1 LGLIGLQRV
10 PLQFHIRLRCIAAVR
25 ERRSIAASLPVF
37 VLLFCVAI
45 AFAPSISFAQGQSGN
60 QPIYSLSGSVVNSAT
75 GEAIPRA
82 LVRTNGMAQRE
93 AFTDAQGRF
102 QIDSMPQGQVTV
114 TAQKPGFFS
123 QQEGNGGGGAWVE
136 VGPNSSAVGLKLV
149 PQGAIY
155 GKVVDSAGLPIE
167 HMPLRLTAR
176 SIREGRRRWE
186 PRGMIETDEDGFFRF
201 AGLMPGTYYLSA
213 GPREGELQL
222 MPEGEKQ
229 KSGFPHVY
237 YPGVPDFAAASPIQ
251 LGAGQQTEANL
262 SLGAV
267 PVYQVAGMVS
277 GHLPDQGVGFQVLTP
292 AGDEISLPTNF
303 NMETGVFTLDN
314 VPAGNYML
322 RAVSQSGMQPMRA
335 EMRITVNSNLDGLR
349 LTLAPS
355 VTIPIVVRTDSRA
368 SSGSGSA
375 QASPQRP
382 PLSVQLTPTEIATS
396 EAFSTY
402 DPNRGGIMVQNVD
415 FGTYTVELRPHSPWY
430 VQSASYGQ
438 TNVLYD
444 DISVSPGQS
453 YPLDVVLRDD
463 SASISGT
470 LKPAD
475 GLPPHATVVVVPQPI
490 SRLEPHMSRGV
501 ADSFNVSGL
510 APGDY
515 LVFAFDQTEGLELSD
530 QDVIDTYASQ
540 AAHVTLTPNQKAQV
554 QLDLIHVGKGQ

>member
-1 LGLIGLQRV
+1 MS
-10 PLQFHIRLRCIAAVR
+10 LQFHLRSRQSGAVQSDR
-25 ERRSIAASLPVF
+25 VAISLSALW
-37 VLLFCVAI
+37 LLFCVALV
-45 AFAPSISFAQGQSGN
+45 FAPRALAQDQSAN

-75 GEAIPRA
+75 GEGIPRA
-82 LVRTNGMAQRE
+82 LVRTNGMVRRD

-102 QIDSMPQGQVTV
+102 QIDSMPQCQVTV
-114 TAQKPGFFS
+114 TAQKPGFFG
-123 QQEGNGGGGAWVE
+123 QQEESGGGGAWVE
-136 VGPNSSAVGLKLV
+136 VGPNSSAVNIKLV

-186 PRGMIETDEDGFFRF
+186 PRGMVESDEDGLFRF
-201 AGLMPGTYYLSA
+201 AGLMPGTYYLAA

-237 YPGVPDFAAASPIQ
+237 YPGVPDFTAASPIQ
-251 LGAGQQTEANL
+251 LAAGQQVEADL
-262 SLGAV
+262 SLSAV
-267 PVYQVAGMVS
+267 PVYQVAGMVT
-277 GHLPDQGVGFQVLTP
+277 GHTPDQGVGFQVLTP

-322 RAVSQSGMQPMRA
+322 RAVSQSGLQPMRA
-335 EMRITVNSNLDGLR
+335 ETRINVNSNLDGLR

-355 VTIPIVVRTDSRA
+355 VTIPIVVRIDSH
-368 SSGSGSA
+368 SS
-375 QASPQRP
+375 QANPQRP
-382 PLSVQLTPTEIATS
+382 PLSVQLTPTEIAMS

-402 DPNRGGIMVQNVD
+402 DASRGGLTVQNVD

-444 DISVSPGQS
+444 DITVSQGQS

-470 LKPAD
+470 LKSSDGTPA
-475 GLPPHATVVVVPQPI
+475 HATVVVVPQPLT
-490 SRLEPHMSRGV
+490 RLAPHVSRGIT
-501 ADSFNVSGL
+501 DSFNVTGL

-515 LVFAFDQTEGLELSD
+515 LVFAFDQADGLELSN
-530 QDVIDTYASQ
+530 QDVIDVYASQ

>member
-1 LGLIGLQRV
+1 MSPV
-10 PLQFHIRLRCIAAVR
+10 FHLRLRPSGAVR
-25 ERRSIAASLPVF
+25 ESGSVAVILLPL
-37 VLLFCVAI
+37 VLLFCVAVTL
-45 AFAPSISFAQGQSGN
+45 APRVLIAQGQSGN
-60 QPIYSLSGSVVNSAT
+60 QPIYSLNGSVLNSAT
-75 GEAIPRA
+75 GEPIPRA
-82 LVRTNGMAQRE
+82 LVRTNGTVQRE

-114 TAQKPGFFS
+114 SAQKPGFFG
-123 QQEGNGGGGAWVE
+123 QQEENGGSGAWIE
-136 VGPNSSAVGLKLV
+136 VGPNSSAVSLKLV

-176 SIREGRRRWE
+176 SVREGRRRWE
-186 PRGMIETDEDGFFRF
+186 PRGMIETDEDGLFRF

-251 LGAGQQTEANL
+251 LGPGQQTEADL

-277 GHLPDQGVGFQVLTP
+277 GHLPDQGVAFQVLTT

-303 NMETGVFTLDN
+303 NMETGVFTLEN

-355 VTIPIVVRTDSRA
+355 ITIPIVVRTDSRA

-375 QASPQRP
+375 PASPQRP

-402 DPNRGGIMVQNVD
+402 DGNRGGIMLQNVD

-430 VQSASYGQ
+430 VLSASYGQ

-470 LKPAD
+470 VKPAD
-475 GLPPHATVVVVPQPI
+475 GTPPHATVVVVPQPI
-490 SRLEPHMSRGV
+490 SRLQPHMSRGV
-501 ADSFNVSGL
+501 TDSFNVSGL

-515 LVFAFDQTEGLELSD
+515 LVFAFDQADGLELGD

-540 AAHVTLTPNQKAQV
+540 AAHVTLTPNQKAQI

>member
-1 LGLIGLQRV
+1 MPFHLRLFRKSGGAAFAFTALLLLLCAVIGLPPRWG
-10 PLQFHIRLRCIAAVR
+10 
-25 ERRSIAASLPVF
+25 
-37 VLLFCVAI
+37 
-45 AFAPSISFAQGQSGN
+45 FAQGQSGD
-60 QPIYSLSGSVVNSAT
+60 QPIYSLSGTVVNSAT
-75 GEAIPRA
+75 GEPIPRA
-82 LVRTNGMAQRE
+82 LVRTNGTVHRD

-102 QIDSMPQGQVTV
+102 QIDSMPQCQVTV
-114 TAQKPGFFS
+114 TAQKPGFFG
-123 QQEGNGGGGAWVE
+123 QQEENGGAGAWVE
-136 VGPNSSAVGLKLV
+136 VGPNTGAVSIKLV

-155 GKVVDSAGLPIE
+155 GKVVDTAGLPIE

-176 SIREGRRRWE
+176 SVREGRRRWE
-186 PRGMIETDEDGFFRF
+186 PRGMVETDEDGLFRF

-251 LGAGQQTEANL
+251 LGAGQQTEADL
-262 SLGAV
+262 SLTAV

-277 GHLPDQGVGFQVLTP
+277 GHTPDQGVGFQVLTP
-292 AGDEISLPTNF
+292 AGDEISIPTNF
-303 NMETGVFTLDN
+303 NMETGVFRLEN

-322 RAVSQSGMQPMRA
+322 HAVSQSGMQPMRA
-335 EMRITVNSNLDGLR
+335 ETRITVNSNLDGLR

-355 VTIPIVVRTDSRA
+355 VTIPIVVRIDSRA
-368 SSGSGSA
+368 SSGPNA
-375 QASPQRP
+375 PANPQRP

-396 EAFSTY
+396 EAFSSY
-402 DPNRGGIMVQNVD
+402 DPARGGITIQNVD
-415 FGTYTVELRPHSPWY
+415 FGTYTVELRPHPPWY
-430 VQSASYGQ
+430 VQAASYGQ

-444 DISVSPGQS
+444 DISVAPGQS

-470 LKPAD
+470 VKSPD
-475 GLPPHATVVVVPQPI
+475 GTPPHATVVVVPQPI
-490 SRLEPHMSRGV
+490 SKLEPHMSRGV
-501 ADSFNVSGL
+501 TDSFNVSGL

-515 LVFAFDQTEGLELSD
+515 FVFAFDQADGLELSS

-540 AAHVTLTPNQKAQV
+540 AAHVTVTPNQKAQV